1 MAINLV
7 IHNCKFSTFYKS
19 DLKKISISVNIK
31 GTAPRGGRYARDY
44 SSQAGIEKYYHKD
57 FLKTIATQK
66 VAVIVDGMNI
76 FHSIKQ
82 NVGQEYL
89 NLDVLKLCQ
98 KFIKGNEVIF
108 QIDLFAALFM
118 GDSRIAQIQREFIR
132 KNSLTD
138 LINVH
143 LGIFRER
150 TIECKICNNK
160 LVYYQEKYTDVNIA
174 LAISKYSLE
183 ESVNKIYLIS
193 ADDDFKPAINA
204 FKSVAQDKQIVK
216 VLPPGRYNPSGG
228 RFINLNKSI
237 IKNSQF
243 NDSSAAL
250 PRHTSQ

>member
-1 MAINLV
+1 
-7 IHNCKFSTFYKS
+7 
-19 DLKKISISVNIK
+19 
-31 GTAPRGGRYARDY
+31 
-44 SSQAGIEKYYHKD
+44 
-57 FLKTIATQK
+57 
-66 VAVIVDGMNI
+66 
-76 FHSIKQ
+76 
-82 NVGQEYL
+82 
-89 NLDVLKLCQ
+89 
-98 KFIKGNEVIF
+98 
-108 QIDLFAALFM
+108 M

-132 KNSLTD
+132 RNSLTD

-183 ESVNKIYLIS
+183 QSVKKIYLIS

-243 NDSSAAL
+243 NASSAAS

>member
-1 MAINLV
+1 MN
-7 IHNCKFSTFYKS
+7 
-19 DLKKISISVNIK
+19 
-31 GTAPRGGRYARDY
+31 
-44 SSQAGIEKYYHKD
+44 
-57 FLKTIATQK
+57 TIAKQK
-66 VAVIVDGMNI
+66 VAVLVDGMNV

-82 NVGQEYL
+82 NVGRKYL

-98 KFIKGNEVIF
+98 KFIKENEEIS

-118 GDSRIAQIQREFIR
+118 GESRIARVQREFIN
-132 KNSLTD
+132 KNSLTS

-143 LGIFRER
+143 LGIYRER
-150 TIECKICNNK
+150 IIDCKICNNK

-174 LAISKYSLE
+174 LSITKYSLDQ
-183 ESVNKIYLIS
+183 SINKIYLIS

-204 FKSVAQDKQIVK
+204 FKSVAQNKQIVK
-216 VLPPGRYNPSGG
+216 VIPPGRYNPSGG